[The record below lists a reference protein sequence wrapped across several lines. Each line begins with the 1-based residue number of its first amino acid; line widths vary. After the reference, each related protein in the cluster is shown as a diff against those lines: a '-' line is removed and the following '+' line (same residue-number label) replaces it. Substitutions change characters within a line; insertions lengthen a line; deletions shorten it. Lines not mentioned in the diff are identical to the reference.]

1 MKTLRCG
8 LIGDHISRT
17 RFPAALELMCRDA
30 DIELRFELIDTAEL
44 PEFDFVQFV
53 DGLRAEGWDG
63 VTVTHPYKQSA
74 ADYAGDGM
82 ASELHHLGASNILVF
97 GDGLTGFN
105 TDYSGFLSAWKTQM
119 EDAPVGVVA
128 LAGAGGVARAIA
140 PALVELGASEIR
152 IFDTSA
158 DSAHDLARRIGPC
171 ATIVS
176 PNQWP
181 EAIRGA
187 DGLVN
192 ATPLGM
198 GYTPGTAFAAD
209 LISTQSWGFDAV
221 YTPTDTQFLSDCS
234 GAGLRI
240 LTGFDLFRHMAIRSF
255 QAYTGVRPDPGVTL
269 SNLTVLRPD

>member
-8 LIGDHISRT
+8 LIGDHISQT
-17 RFPAALELMCRDA
+17 RLPAALELMCRDA

-44 PEFDFVQFV
+44 PEFEFAQFV
-53 DGLRAEGWDG
+53 DGLRAKGWDG
-63 VTVTHPYKQSA
+63 VTVTHPYKQAA

-82 ASELHHLGASNILVF
+82 AAELCRLGASNTLVF
-97 GDGLTGFN
+97 GDRLAGFN

-119 EDAPVGVVA
+119 ETTPVGVVA

-152 IFDTSA
+152 IFDTMA
-158 DSAHDLARRIGPC
+158 TRAQDLADRIGSC

-176 PNQWP
+176 PDQWSD
-181 EAIRGA
+181 AIRSA

-198 GYTPGTAFAAD
+198 GYKPGTAFAAD
-209 LISTQSWGFDAV
+209 LIGGQSWSFDAV
-221 YTPTDTQFLSDCS
+221 YTPTDTQFLSDC
-234 GAGLRI
+234 GAAGMRI
-240 LTGFDLFRHMAIRSF
+240 LTGFDLFKHMAMRSF
-255 QAYTGVRPDPGVTL
+255 QAYTGVRPDPDETL

>member
-8 LIGDHISRT
+8 LIGDHISQT

-30 DIELRFELIDTAEL
+30 DIDLQFELIDTAEL
-44 PEFDFVQFV
+44 PEFDFVNFV
-53 DGLRAEGWDG
+53 DGLRAEGWHG
-63 VTVTHPYKQSA
+63 VSVTHPYKQA
-74 ADYAGDGM
+74 AAEYAGGGM
-82 ASELHHLGASNILVF
+82 SSELHHLGASNILVF

-105 TDYSGFLSAWKTQM
+105 TDYSGFLSAWKSHM
-119 EDAPVGVVA
+119 EDTPVGVVA

-152 IFDTSA
+152 IFDTSGDRA
-158 DSAHDLARRIGPC
+158 KDLTSRIGAC

-176 PNQWP
+176 PDQWP
-181 EAIRGA
+181 EAIRAA

-198 GYTPGTAFAAD
+198 GYNPGTAFAAD
-209 LISTQSWGFDAV
+209 LIGAQSWGFDAV

-234 GAGLRI
+234 SAGLRI
-240 LTGFDLFRHMAIRSF
+240 LTGFDLFKHMAMRSF
-255 QAYTGVRPDPGVTL
+255 LAYTGVRPDPGVTL

>member
-8 LIGDHISRT
+8 LIGDHISQT
-17 RFPAALELMCRDA
+17 RLPAALELMCRDVG
-30 DIELRFELIDTAEL
+30 IELRFQLIDTAEM
-44 PEFDFVQFV
+44 PEFEFDQFV
-53 DGLRAEGWDG
+53 DGLRSKGWDG
-63 VTVTHPYKQSA
+63 VTVTHPYKQAA

-82 ASELHHLGASNILVF
+82 AAELCHLGASNTLVF

-105 TDYSGFLSAWKTQM
+105 TDYSGFLSAWKAHM
-119 EDAPVGVVA
+119 ETTPVGVVA

-152 IFDTSA
+152 IFDTLA
-158 DSAHDLARRIGPC
+158 ASAHDLAARIGPR

-176 PNQWP
+176 PDQWSD
-181 EAIRGA
+181 AIRGA

-198 GYTPGTAFAAD
+198 GYKPGTAFAAD
-209 LISTQSWGFDAV
+209 LIGGQSWSFDAV
-221 YTPTDTQFLSDCS
+221 YTPTDTQFLNDCS

-240 LTGFDLFRHMAIRSF
+240 LTGFDLFKHMAMRSF
-255 QAYTGVRPDPGVTL
+255 QAYTGAQPDPVATL